1 MGGKAVAHYLG
12 IDIGH
17 TKIKAG
23 LFDATG
29 AVVCHASHSTP
40 FAENT
45 VDPRRLWES
54 VAACIRELIA
64 DSGVDSTAIAA
75 VACSGHGNGL
85 YALDAD
91 GNPLPTAYAA
101 TFDKAQTDVDA
112 LTQMSATEELSQY
125 TMQQLWAG
133 QPLPILAY
141 LRREEPTVYA
151 QIAHAFF
158 CKDFINYCLCD
169 EIATEYTDAGAAG
182 VINVRTGDYDA
193 RIFDIFDLLPVFPSL
208 KRSTDVVGYVTPQA
222 AQQTGL
228 AVGTPVAAGLFD
240 AAAAF
245 LGAGMSSAGE
255 CGMVSGTWG
264 INAAVADA
272 LPTRQHFLQCVPL
285 GDKGTYLYIESAPT
299 SSVNLEWL
307 LTQVFDDVDYRAAD
321 AIAAQFAADDVTALY
336 MPYIYGRGGGFCHVT
351 HRDNQRTLIR
361 AVYEGVAL
369 GHKRQWEAL
378 TDSGVTPDRI
388 VFIGGATNSEVW
400 CQIFA
405 DVLGVPLCVPSV
417 GNAGML
423 GNVMAASVAVGQFAT
438 VQQAC
443 AAMTPSYRTI
453 EPIAANVDVYRKK
466 YYLFK
471 QLG

>member
-1 MGGKAVAHYLG
+1 MAYYVG

-23 LFDATG
+23 LFDASG
-29 AVVCHASHSTP
+29 AAVCHTSHTTP

-45 VDPRRLWES
+45 VDPRRLWDC
-54 VAACIRELIA
+54 VAECIRRLLT
-64 DSGVDSTAIAA
+64 DNGVDSAAIAA
-75 VACSGHGNGL
+75 IACSGHGNGL
-85 YALDAD
+85 YLLDAD
-91 GNPLPTAYAA
+91 GQPLPTAYAA
-101 TFDKAQTDVDA
+101 TFPAAQGYVDA
-112 LTQMSATEELSQY
+112 LARTPAIEELAQY
-125 TMQQLWAG
+125 TLQQLWAG

-141 LRREEPTVYA
+141 LQQEEPAVFA
-151 QIAHAFF
+151 RIAHAFF
-158 CKDFINYCLCD
+158 CKDFINYCLCG

-182 VINVRTGDYDA
+182 VIDVRTGDYDA
-193 RIFDIFDLLPVFPSL
+193 RIFEIFDLPHLFPPL
-208 KRSTDVVGYVTPQA
+208 KKSTDIVGRVTPQA

-245 LGAGMSSAGE
+245 LGAGMSGAGE

-264 INAAVADA
+264 INAAISDA
-272 LPTRQHFLQCVPL
+272 LPTRQHFLQCVPFM
-285 GDKGTYLYIESAPT
+285 DKGTYLYIESAPT

-307 LTQVFDDVDYRAAD
+307 LTQVFPDVDYRAAD
-321 AIAAQFAADDVTALY
+321 DIAARFAAGDVTALY
-336 MPYIYGRGGGFCHVT
+336 LPYIYERDGGSGGGFCRVT
-351 HRDNQRTLIR
+351 HRDNRQTLIR

-369 GHKRQWEAL
+369 GHRRQWEAL

-388 VFIGGATNSEVW
+388 VFIGGATNSDVW

-423 GNVMAASVAVGQFAT
+423 GNVMAAAVAVGQFGSARE
-438 VQQAC
+438 AC
-443 AAMTPSYRTI
+443 QTMAPSYRTVY
-453 EPIAANVDVYRKK
+453 PIDSNTDEYLKK
-466 YYLFK
+466 YDIFK
-471 QLG
+471 QLR

>member
-1 MGGKAVAHYLG
+1 MAFYVG

-23 LFDATG
+23 LFDASG
-29 AVVCHASHSTP
+29 VAVCHASHSTP

-45 VDPRRLWES
+45 VDPRCLWEC
-54 VAACIRELIA
+54 VADCIRRLLI
-64 DSGVDSTAIAA
+64 DSGVDGAAIAA
-75 VACSGHGNGL
+75 LACSGHGNGL
-85 YALDAD
+85 YLLDAD
-91 GNPLPTAYAA
+91 GQPLPTAYAA
-101 TFDKAQTDVDA
+101 TYNAAQSYVEA
-112 LTQMSATEELSQY
+112 LSRTPAIEELGRY

-141 LRREEPTVYA
+141 LQREEPAVFA
-151 QIAHAFF
+151 RAAHAFF
-158 CKDFINYCLCD
+158 CKDYINYCLSG

-182 VINVRTGDYDA
+182 VINVRTGDYDE
-193 RIFDIFDLLPVFPSL
+193 RIFEIFDLPPLFPPI
-208 KRSTDVVGYVTPQA
+208 KKSTDIVGYVTPQA

-245 LGAGMSSAGE
+245 LGAGMSAAGE

-272 LPTRQHFLQCVPL
+272 LPTHQHFLQCVPFM
-285 GDKGTYLYIESAPT
+285 DKGTYLYIESAPT

-307 LTQVFDDVDYRAAD
+307 LTQVFPDVDYRTAD
-321 AIAAQFAADDVTALY
+321 DIAAKFEAGDVTALY
-336 MPYIYGRGGGFCHVT
+336 LPYIYERDGGGGGGFYRVT
-351 HRDNQRTLIR
+351 HRDDRHTLIR

-369 GHKRQWEAL
+369 GHRRQWEAL
-378 TDSGVTPDRI
+378 IESGISPDRI
-388 VFIGGATNSEVW
+388 VFIGGATNSDVW

-405 DVLGVPLCVPSV
+405 DVLGVSLCVPSV

-423 GNVMAASVAVGQFAT
+423 GNVMAASVAVGQYESARE
-438 VQQAC
+438 AC
-443 AAMTPSYRTI
+443 RAMAPSYRTI
-453 EPIAANVDVYRKK
+453 KPIAANADAYQKK
-466 YYLFK
+466 YQIFK
-471 QLG
+471 NVR